1 MNIAELS
8 AGNFLP
14 PRHAAPKPLLPVA
27 VGLGL
32 GIIIDDQW
40 APTVAVPIALL
51 ACGALLAFAFRA
63 RVTRAISFTTLVL
76 AAASLGMVR
85 HAVSDRF
92 LPSDHIAHYLDGDPI
107 LTTLSGRIVTAPTIR
122 ELEPDVPTA
131 YPRSPST
138 KFTLGARQLA
148 GLDGPLTVS
157 GLVAINVRAPRLD
170 LRVGQFVKI
179 TGWLYRPQGP
189 ANPYEF
195 DWSRFMKHEGVFAG
209 LSCDHAESVLVGP
222 ADTESAEQEDRDGI
236 GMAARLAYWLD
247 PVRTRLRGY
256 LLDDAYSQDEP
267 AAGVL
272 AAMVLG
278 HRSAVP
284 RAMNE
289 AFLRT
294 GNAHL
299 LAASGM
305 QVAWLALVVWTI
317 ARFAGLYYR
326 HTALIVGLV
335 IISYVLI
342 AEPRPSILRAGI
354 VGVFSCSAA
363 FFRGRYNSVNALAAA
378 AVVILLFRPGDIF
391 SAAFQ
396 FTFLATVGLLF
407 FCPIVS
413 RKISD
418 FLLQRGLTR
427 LARAFDGRSFALSL
441 FDVDAVPASLTR
453 RIFRWFGVAVA
464 QSFALSISEWIITA
478 PLSCYLFD
486 NFMPWGWLG
495 SFVIAFLAMPANIVG
510 YLTVITRLAFP
521 SAGLLLGPI
530 LAFTTNT
537 MLAVV
542 DTLARIPGS
551 VVSGGSPSLLWVM
564 ACYSTIG
571 LFCYWRTSAAGRES
585 AQTNAETLTDR
596 PPPRLAQY
604 TRLLRRHGFTIAAAL
619 LIGWWLVPTRWVQ
632 RDRHTLKVWMLAVGD
647 GTGTLIELPDGLTLL
662 YDFGTRSSFDVLPVA
677 REFLRRRGIDR
688 LNAVFLS
695 HTDFDHFSAIA
706 RLADEFDFSRV
717 IITDHFERFAPKNSA
732 PGRLLDA
739 LRVKG
744 IPIDIHSAPHAFDEF
759 QSVRV
764 EMLWPPPASSRRI
777 IDAND
782 TSMVLKLTYQDRS
795 ILLTGDI
802 TEAAMAALS
811 SDPRIRAD
819 VLALP
824 HHGSV
829 VGNTRAFVDAVS
841 PSVSV
846 RSTGQRRALTTNGIE
861 QLVGDQGYLSTADD
875 GCICVTI
882 GPERSWVESY
892 KTGRIITFD

>member
-8 AGNFLP
+8 AGIPLP
-14 PRHAAPKPLLPVA
+14 HKPAAPRPLLPVA

-51 ACGALLAFAFRA
+51 ACGVVVAFAFRA
-63 RVTRAISFTTLVL
+63 RVTREISCATLVL
-76 AAASLGMVR
+76 GAASLGMLR

-92 LPSDHIAHYLDGDPI
+92 LPSDHIAHYLADQPS
-107 LTTLSGRIVTAPTIR
+107 LTTLSGCITTTPVIR
-122 ELEPDVPTA
+122 EPDPEVPAA

-138 KFTLGARQLA
+138 RFTLIARQLA
-148 GLDGPLTVS
+148 GNDGPLPVS
-157 GLVAINVRAPRLD
+157 GLVTVNVRAPRLD
-170 LRVGQFVKI
+170 LRAGQFVTI

-189 ANPYEF
+189 ANPYAF

-222 ADTESAEQEDRDGI
+222 PDAESAEQEDRDGI
-236 GMAARLAYWLD
+236 GMAARLTQLLD
-247 PVRTRLRGY
+247 SVRTRLRGY
-256 LLDDAYSQDEP
+256 LLDDAFTQDDP

-317 ARFAGLYYR
+317 ARFTGLYYR

-427 LARAFDGRSFALSL
+427 IAQAFDGRSFALSL
-441 FDVDAVPASLTR
+441 FDVDAAPASLRR
-453 RIFRWFGVAVA
+453 RIFRWFGVAIA
-464 QSFALSISEWIITA
+464 QLLALSISEWVITA

-486 NFMPWGWLG
+486 NFMPWGWFG

-521 SAGLLLGPI
+521 SAGALLGPV

-537 MLAVV
+537 MLSVV

-551 VVSGGSPSLLWVM
+551 VVSGGSPSLLWVL
-564 ACYSTIG
+564 ACYAAIG
-571 LFCYWRTSAAGRES
+571 LFCYRRTSATGRDSTQSRTETTSDYS
-585 AQTNAETLTDR
+585 APSSARIPT
-596 PPPRLAQY
+596 
-604 TRLLRRHGFTIAAAL
+604 LLRRHAFTIAAAL
-619 LIGWWLVPTRWVQ
+619 LIGWWLVPTRWAQ
-632 RDRHTLKVWMLAVGD
+632 RDRHTLKVWMMAVGD
-647 GTGTLIELPDGLTLL
+647 GTGTLIELPDGKTLL

-677 REFLRRRGIDR
+677 REFLRRRGINR
-688 LNAVFLS
+688 LDAVFLS

-706 RLADEFDFSRV
+706 RLADEVTFSRV
-717 IITDHFERFAPKNSA
+717 IITDHFNRFAPKNSA
-732 PGRLLDA
+732 PGRFLDA
-739 LRVKG
+739 MRDMD
-744 IPIDIHSAPHAFDEF
+744 IPIEVQSAPYAFDEF
-759 QSVRV
+759 KSVGL
-764 EMLWPPPASSRRI
+764 EMLWPPSASQRRLTEG
-777 IDAND
+777 ND

-802 TEAAMAALS
+802 TETAMAVLS

-819 VLALP
+819 ILALP

-829 VGNTRAFVDAVS
+829 VGNTASFVDAVN
-841 PSVSV
+841 PRASV
-846 RSTGQRRALTTNGIE
+846 RSTGQRRELTTNGIE
-861 QLVGDQGYLSTADD
+861 QLVGGRGYLSTADD
-875 GCICVTI
+875 GCICITI
-882 GPERSWVESY
+882 GPENSWVESY
-892 KTGRIITFD
+892 KTSKIIALD

>member
-1 MNIAELS
+1 MNLAELS
-8 AGNFLP
+8 AGNLIP

-40 APTVAVPIALL
+40 APSLAVPIALL
-51 ACGALLAFAFRA
+51 ACGVVFAFAYRA
-63 RVTRAISFTTLVL
+63 RATRAICYATLVL

-85 HAVSDRF
+85 HAASDRF
-92 LPSDHIAHYLDGDPI
+92 LSSDHIAHYLDDDPM
-107 LTTLSGRIVTAPTIR
+107 LTTLTGQIATAPIIR
-122 ELEPDVPTA
+122 EPDPDVPTP

-138 KFTLGARQLA
+138 KFTLIARRLT
-148 GLDGPLTVS
+148 GIDGPLTVS

-209 LSCDHAESVLVGP
+209 LSCDHAESVIIDP
-222 ADTESAEQEDRDGI
+222 PESLSSEQKDRDEV
-236 GMAARLAYWLD
+236 GMTAQLAQWLD
-247 PVRTRLRGY
+247 PIRTRLRGY
-256 LLDDAYSQDEP
+256 LLDDAFTQDDP

-305 QVAWLALVVWTI
+305 QVAWLALVIWTI

-441 FDVDAVPASLTR
+441 FDVDAAPPRWHR
-453 RIFRWFGVAVA
+453 RILLWLGAAVA
-464 QSFALSISEWIITA
+464 QLFALSISEWIITA
-478 PLSCYLFD
+478 PLSCYLFN
-486 NFMPWGWLG
+486 NFMPWGWFG

-510 YLTVITRLAFP
+510 YLTVIARLAFP
-521 SAGLLLGPI
+521 SAGLLLGPV

-542 DTLARIPGS
+542 NTLARIPGS
-551 VVSGGSPSLLWVM
+551 VISGGSPSLLWVM
-564 ACYSTIG
+564 ACYGTIG
-571 LFCYWRTSAAGRES
+571 LFCYWKTAAASRDS
-585 AQTNAETLTDR
+585 AQTQKDSLADNTA
-596 PPPRLAQY
+596 PRSVRY
-604 TRLLRRHGFTIAAAL
+604 TTVLRRHGFKIAAVL
-619 LIGWWLVPTRWVQ
+619 LIGWWFVPTSWVQ
-632 RDRHTLKVWMLAVGD
+632 RDRHALKVWMMAVGD
-647 GTGTLIELPDGLTLL
+647 GTGTLIELPNGQTLL

-677 REFLRRRGIDR
+677 REFLRRRGINR
-688 LNAVFLS
+688 LDAVFLS

-706 RLADEFDFSRV
+706 RLAEDVAFSRV
-717 IITDHFERFAPKNSA
+717 IITDHFERFAPKYSA

-739 LRVKG
+739 LRDKG
-744 IPIDIHSAPHAFDEF
+744 ISIEIQSAPNAFEEF
-759 QSVRV
+759 KSVRV

-782 TSMVLKLTYQDRS
+782 TSMVLKLTYRDRS

-802 TEAAMAALS
+802 TEAAMAALA
-811 SDPRIRAD
+811 SDPRIRAE

-829 VGNTRAFVDAVS
+829 VGNTAAFVDAVN
-841 PSVSV
+841 PKVSV
-846 RSTGQRRALTTNGIE
+846 RSTGQRRALTTNGIDR
-861 QLVGDQGYLSTADD
+861 LVGDRGYLSTADD

-882 GPERSWVESY
+882 GPEWSWAESF
-892 KTGRIITFD
+892 KSGTIITLD